1 MSVLAPF
8 IGRLPLPTYAKPA
21 ADRQGLYFSARKWA
35 LLAYVMPV
43 LLSGCSF
50 LPAGGPGSRAINN
63 SADRMVGE
71 DAIRVID
78 VDAAVAKRIV
88 ANTAQASF
96 AETLGDG
103 MPAGS
108 LLSRGDVVNVEL
120 WEAPPAVLFGGGIA
134 NLGAGATASP
144 RSQLTE
150 QMVDTEGNISI
161 PFVGLV
167 QAAGRTPTQ
176 LGRAI
181 EKGLLGKA
189 HAPQALVKIIS
200 SASKNVTVMGE
211 VNNSTRVPLTSKG
224 ERLLDVLA
232 SVGGTRQPV
241 GKMTVQVTRDNRTV
255 SMPLERIVANPSENI
270 RLQPGD
276 LVTALYQPYSF
287 TALGATGRNEE
298 IPFEATGITLSQ
310 ALGRVSGLQDMRA
323 NVSGVF
329 IFRMES
335 PAALGNYASQ
345 EKVPVI
351 YRINLRDPAL
361 FFVAQSFPVR
371 NQDILY
377 VSNAPLSD
385 LQKFV
390 NVIASSVL
398 PVVTAS
404 TVLP

>member
-1 MSVLAPF
+1 MPIYIKPTA
-8 IGRLPLPTYAKPA
+8 GR
-21 ADRQGLYFSARKWA
+21 RGLRFTARKWA
-35 LLAYVMPV
+35 LLACAMPA

-50 LPAGGPGSRAINN
+50 VPAGGPGSGTINR

-71 DAIRVID
+71 NPIRIIDLDAT
-78 VDAAVAKRIV
+78 VAKRV
-88 ANTAQASF
+88 AASTVQASF
-96 AETLGDG
+96 SDTLGDG
-103 MPAGS
+103 TPVGS
-108 LLSRGDVVNVEL
+108 LIGRGDIVNVEL
-120 WEAPPAVLFGGGIA
+120 WEAPPAVLFGGGIV
-134 NLGAGATASP
+134 NLGSGATASP

-150 QMVDTEGNISI
+150 QMVDPEGKISI

-176 LGRAI
+176 LGQAI
-181 EKGLLGKA
+181 EKGLAGKA
-189 HAPQALVKIIS
+189 HAPQALVKIIT
-200 SASKNVTVMGE
+200 SASRSVTVMGE
-211 VNNSTRVPLTSKG
+211 VNNSSRVALTPKG

-241 GKMTVQVTRDNRTV
+241 GKMTVQVTRDSRTV
-255 SMPLERIVANPSENI
+255 SMPLERVIANPPENI
-270 RLQPGD
+270 RLQPDD

-335 PAALGNYASQ
+335 PAALGSDAGG
-345 EKVPVI
+345 EKIPVI
-351 YRINLRDPAL
+351 YRINLRDPVL
-361 FFVAQSFPVR
+361 FFAAQNFPIR

-377 VSNAPLSD
+377 VSNAPLAD

-398 PVVTAS
+398 PVVTVS
-404 TVLP
+404 TIVP

>member
-1 MSVLAPF
+1 M
-8 IGRLPLPTYAKPA
+8 PA
-21 ADRQGLYFSARKWA
+21 F
-35 LLAYVMPV
+35 
-43 LLSGCSF
+43 LSGCSF
-50 LPAGGPGSRAINN
+50 LPAGGPGSRTINR

-71 DAIRVID
+71 NAIRVID
-78 VDAAVAKRIV
+78 LDAAVAKQV
-88 ANTAQASF
+88 AASTVQASF

-103 MPAGS
+103 TPVGS
-108 LLSRGDVVNVEL
+108 LISRGDIVSVEL
-120 WEAPPAVLFGGGIA
+120 WEAPPAVLFGGGIV

-150 QMVDTEGNISI
+150 QMVDTEGKISI

-167 QAAGRTPTQ
+167 QAAGRTPAQ
-176 LGRAI
+176 LGQVI
-181 EKGLLGKA
+181 EKGLSGKA
-189 HAPQALVKIIS
+189 HAPQALVRIIT
-200 SASKNVTVMGE
+200 SASRTVTVMGE
-211 VNNSTRVPLTSKG
+211 VNNSSRVPLTPKG

-241 GKMTVQVTRDNRTV
+241 GKMTVQVTRDSRTV
-255 SMPLERIVANPSENI
+255 SMPLERVVTNPPENI
-270 RLQPGD
+270 RLQPDD

-335 PAALGNYASQ
+335 PAALGNDANG
-345 EKVPVI
+345 EKIPVI
-351 YRINLRDPAL
+351 YRIDLRNPAL
-361 FFVAQSFPVR
+361 FFVAQSFPLR

-377 VSNAPLSD
+377 VSNAPLAD

-398 PVVTAS
+398 PVVTIS
-404 TVLP
+404 TVAP

>member
-1 MSVLAPF
+1 M
-8 IGRLPLPTYAKPA
+8 PTYVKPVA
-21 ADRQGLYFSARKWA
+21 YLRDLRFSAGRWA
-35 LLAYVMPV
+35 LVAFAIPAMLP
-43 LLSGCSF
+43 GCSF
-50 LPAGGPGSRAINN
+50 LPASGPGSGTISR
-63 SADRMVGE
+63 SADRPVGE
-71 DAIRVID
+71 NAIRVINL
-78 VDAAVAKRIV
+78 DAAVSKRV
-88 ANTAQASF
+88 AASKEQTSF
-96 AETLGDG
+96 AGTLGDG
-103 MPAGS
+103 TPVGS
-108 LLSRGDVVNVEL
+108 QISRGDVVSVEL
-120 WEAPPAVLFGGGIA
+120 WEAPPAVLFGGGLA
-134 NLGAGATASP
+134 NLGGGAQASP

-167 QAAGRTPTQ
+167 QAAGRTPAQ
-176 LGRAI
+176 LGRVI
-181 EKGLLGKA
+181 ENGLMGKA
-189 HAPQALVKIIS
+189 HAPQALVKIIT
-200 SASKNVTVMGE
+200 SASRTVTVMGE
-211 VNNSTRVPLTSKG
+211 VNNSMRVPLTPKG

-241 GKMTVQVTRDNRTV
+241 GKMTVQVTRDSRTV
-255 SMPLERIVANPSENI
+255 SMPLESVVANPAENI
-270 RLQPGD
+270 RLQPED

-335 PAALGNYASQ
+335 PDALGS
-345 EKVPVI
+345 EGSGGKIPVI
-351 YRINLRDPAL
+351 YRIDLRDPAL

-398 PVVTAS
+398 PVMTVS
-404 TVLP
+404 TVVQ

>member
-1 MSVLAPF
+1 
-8 IGRLPLPTYAKPA
+8 
-21 ADRQGLYFSARKWA
+21 
-35 LLAYVMPV
+35 MPV

-50 LPAGGPGSRAINN
+50 VPAGGPRSDAINR

-71 DAIRVID
+71 SPIRVID
-78 VDAAVAKRIV
+78 LDATVAKRV
-88 ANTAQASF
+88 AASTVQASF
-96 AETLGDG
+96 SETLGDG
-103 MPAGS
+103 TPVGS
-108 LLSRGDVVNVEL
+108 LIGRGDIVSVEL
-120 WEAPPAVLFGGGIA
+120 WEAPPAVLFGGGIV
-134 NLGAGATASP
+134 NLGSGATASP

-150 QMVDTEGNISI
+150 QMVDPEGKISI

-176 LGRAI
+176 LGQVI
-181 EKGLLGKA
+181 ERGLTGKA
-189 HAPQALVKIIS
+189 HAPQALVKVIT
-200 SASKNVTVMGE
+200 SASRTVTVMGE
-211 VNNSTRVPLTSKG
+211 VNNSSRVPLTPKG

-241 GKMTVQVTRDNRTV
+241 GKMTVQVTRDSRTV
-255 SMPLERIVANPSENI
+255 SMPLERVVANPPENI
-270 RLQPGD
+270 RLQPDD

-335 PAALGNYASQ
+335 PAALGIEVGG
-345 EKVPVI
+345 EKIPVI
-351 YRINLRDPAL
+351 YRIDLRDPVL
-361 FFVAQSFPVR
+361 FFAAQSFPVR

-377 VSNAPLSD
+377 VSNAPLAD
-385 LQKFV
+385 FQKFV

-398 PVVTAS
+398 PVVTVS
-404 TVLP
+404 TVVP